1 MLWFSSFNGDSPCQ
15 DVHRASAT
23 HLFRLSE
30 GHTVTKVPGW
40 GFPSTLTD
48 EHQTVVYKVK
58 Y

>member
-1 MLWFSSFNGDSPCQ
+1 MLWCSSFNGDFPCQ

-23 HLFRLSE
+23 RLYR
-30 GHTVTKVPGW
+30 GHTVTKVPGY

-48 EHQTVVYKVK
+48 EHQTVVYKMK